1 MDRKRLLETP
11 LILLVWMI
19 IGVKQ
24 ICGDLLSAVLF
35 GGGLYMAA
43 VWIEQK
49 ILKD

>member
-11 LILLVWMI
+11 LILLVLMI

-24 ICGDLLSAVLF
+24 ICGDLLSEVLL
-35 GGGLYMAA
+35 GGGLYAAA

>member
-11 LILLVWMI
+11 LILLVLMI
-19 IGVKQ
+19 IGGKQ
-24 ICGDLLSAVLF
+24 ICGDLLSAVLL
-35 GGGLYMAA
+35 GGGLYAAA